1 VEFTMTRHTAAPWA
15 DFLDILLTAASDVF
29 PGPVL
34 ERLIDRL
41 EGRA

>member
-1 VEFTMTRHTAAPWA
+1 MMTNERAPWA
-15 DFLDILLTAASDVF
+15 EVLDLLLAAAQGVF

-34 ERLIDRL
+34 EGLIGRL

>member
-1 VEFTMTRHTAAPWA
+1 MTSQTPAPWA
-15 DFLDILLTAASDVF
+15 ELLDILLTAAHDVF